1 MKLLCFIK
9 MIVKDIIEDAIKR
22 MLEGH
27 EQTVIYRVIEDNI
40 PLISL
45 FHYVPKSVDDTNDTE
60 RQHNRELLWCFKD
73 GNQDD
78 EQYPIVM
85 EAVLDAFMDIICKL
99 FDNDTRNLTLTFIP
113 SSSKSTNHRRWSH
126 FSRIIAN
133 ALGCENGF
141 KHLRPTKDSVPRHY
155 IGRGRVRPLDVDEEF
170 FEGKRVVLVD
180 DLVNT
185 GETMKDAIRQLRN
198 AGAEVVCCLSVATT

>member
-1 MKLLCFIK
+1 MSINELISIVRC
-9 MIVKDIIEDAIKR
+9 IVKDEIRQLMQED
-22 MLEGH
+22 
-27 EQTVIYRVIEDNI
+27 EQRVIYRVIENNI

-45 FHYVPKSVDDTNDTE
+45 FQYVPKSVDDTNDTE

-78 EQYPIVM
+78 EQYPIVV

-99 FDNDTRNLTLTFIP
+99 FDNDTCNLTLTFIP
-113 SSSKSTNHRRWSH
+113 ASSKSTTHRRWSH

-170 FEGKRVVLVD
+170 FDGKQVILID